1 MMTMVASA
9 VEVPD
14 MKHLVSKSSFKAKAL
29 EYFREVETTGK
40 ELVITDH
47 GKPVLKI
54 VPYSHDPAEAL
65 RALRGSVI
73 RYMDPLEPVGQE
85 DWEALR

>member
-1 MMTMVASA
+1 MEHV
-9 VEVPD
+9 
-14 MKHLVSKSSFKAKAL
+14 VSKSSFKAKAL
-29 EYFREVETTGK
+29 EYFREVESTGK

-65 RALRGSVI
+65 RTLRGSVI
-73 RYMDPLEPVGQE
+73 RYVDPLEPVGLE
-85 DWEALR
+85 DLESLR